1 MGQEEKELNDLLH
14 SIKCENGHDAKL
26 NYAIIHPKYGL
37 CYESCCH
44 DYVLQVAE
52 KSKGTG

>member
-1 MGQEEKELNDLLH
+1 MKEMNDVLQ
-14 SIKCENGHDAKL
+14 SIKCENGHDPKL
-26 NYAIIHPKYGL
+26 NYAIIHPDYGL

-52 KSKGTG
+52 KTR